1 MTGQMV
7 KAVADLQ
14 SAFMT
19 RQVPG
24 NAATTP
30 AKGLLPTLVRWVDAD
45 HLPEGPE
52 AMLAAPKEV
61 DWARCVPFILLHL
74 ACLGVFW
81 TGASP
86 VAVWTAVAL
95 YFIRMFAITGF
106 LHRYFSHRTFS
117 TSRAFQFI
125 MALWT
130 ATAVQ
135 RGALW
140 WASTHRHHH
149 RHSDDPEDKHSP
161 VVDGFWWSH
170 VGWITAKRNF
180 PTDYGRVPDLA
191 KYPELVFLNRFD
203 VLVPV
208 LFFGALYGAG
218 AWMESAGVATSGAQM
233 LVWGV
238 VSTVVLFLN
247 RFDVLVP
254 VLFFGALYG
263 AGAWMESAGVATSGA
278 QMLVW
283 GVVSTVVLFHGT
295 ACINSLAHV
304 FGRRRFLHTGDDSRN
319 SLLLSLI
326 TLGEGWHNNH
336 HRYQATVRQ
345 GFFWWEFDPTWYLLK
360 ALSWTGLIW
369 GLKPVP
375 ASVYAEAAGA
385 ADAAGTAE
393 EAEQSA

>member
-1 MTGQMV
+1 MV

-24 NAATTP
+24 NAVTTP

-238 VSTVVLFLN
+238 VSTVVLF
-247 RFDVLVP
+247 
-254 VLFFGALYG
+254 
-263 AGAWMESAGVATSGA
+263 
-278 QMLVW
+278 
-283 GVVSTVVLFHGT
+283 HGT